1 MFQAPF
7 CPSMPSPSSVRQ
19 LAALSLSSLH
29 VVAASVPLGI
39 LFWTVGFQAPK
50 TVLSQ
55 TPLPPA
61 TEPKRVFSPEQKR
74 PPTSLELVEQARQRL
89 RDRGE
94 LAAPTA
100 TPASGSTPQPPSR
113 PMVIPSKPVPAAPA
127 SVTPSVIP
135 FSGAFNLYRLGA
147 GDTVSVVVQRFPDL
161 NFQATVD
168 QEGYI
173 TTPLLGKVQV
183 QGLTIDQAQEKVR
196 QGVDRF
202 VINPIVLLALTTQ
215 RPVLVTLTGEV
226 GRPGQYA
233 LSLPRVSSA
242 LLSAGGATIKADLRS
257 VKIRRTLSDGS
268 ALEENLDLLKPLQEG
283 TPLPDLRLQDGDV
296 VVVSRL
302 EADSAQNYD
311 RELVARSVLGKG
323 KITVRYLSY
332 VTGRLQQFD
341 LPLGSTFVDALATI
355 GPNPDNTNLKR
366 IALIRFDPDTK
377 KAATRELDGKKA
389 LMGDLAQNVPLEDND
404 VIVIGRNLV
413 GRVTYALNVFTQPFR
428 DVLGFL
434 LFFRELGGS
443 ATDLFGP
450 TGRDR

>member
-1 MFQAPF
+1 MTASLPF
-7 CPSMPSPSSVRQ
+7 AM
-19 LAALSLSSLH
+19 
-29 VVAASVPLGI
+29 
-39 LFWTVGFQAPK
+39 LFWVMGTSPK
-50 TVLSQ
+50 AALSQ
-55 TPLPPA
+55 TPLPPSTA
-61 TEPKRVFSPEQKR
+61 PGQASPPLQPKR

-94 LAAPTA
+94 LSVPAPAPTNPAVAPTA
-100 TPASGSTPQPPSR
+100 
-113 PMVIPSKPVPAAPA
+113 PVVVPTVPVAPVAPPAAT
-127 SVTPSVIP
+127 SNS
-135 FSGAFNLYRLGA
+135 SFNIYRLGT

-161 NFQATVD
+161 NFQAVID
-168 QEGYI
+168 QEGNI
-173 TTPLLGKVQV
+173 TTPLLGKVQL
-183 QGLTIDQAQEKVR
+183 QGLTIDQAQERVR

-202 VINPIVLLALTTQ
+202 VINPVVLLALTGQ
-215 RPVLVTLTGEV
+215 RPVLVTMTGEV

-233 LSLPRVSSA
+233 LQLPRVSSA
-242 LLSAGGATIKADLRS
+242 LLSAGGITNKADLRS
-257 VKIRRTLSDGS
+257 VKIRRTLKDGS
-268 ALEENLDLLKPLQEG
+268 AIEESLDLVQPLKDG
-283 TPLPDLRLQDGDV
+283 TPLPDVRLQDGDV

-302 EADSAQNYD
+302 EAGADKDYD

-355 GPNPDNTNLKR
+355 GPSPDNTNLSR

-377 KAATRELDGKKA
+377 KAVTRELDGKKA
-389 LMGDLAQNVPLEDND
+389 LTGDLAQNVPLEDND

-413 GRVTYALNVFTQPFR
+413 GRITYALNVFTQPFR

-434 LFFRELGGS
+434 LFFRELGS
-443 ATDLFGP
+443 NATNLFGP

>member
-1 MFQAPF
+1 MT
-7 CPSMPSPSSVRQ
+7 
-19 LAALSLSSLH
+19 
-29 VVAASVPLGI
+29 ASVPFAM
-39 LFWTVGFQAPK
+39 LFWAAGVTSSKAA
-50 TVLSQ
+50 LSQ
-55 TPLPPA
+55 TPLPPSN
-61 TEPKRVFSPEQKR
+61 EPGQPSPPLQPKR

-94 LAAPTA
+94 LSVPAPA
-100 TPASGSTPQPPSR
+100 NPAVVPVAPVVVPTMPVRPAIVPPSAA
-113 PMVIPSKPVPAAPA
+113 IPS
-127 SVTPSVIP
+127 S
-135 FSGAFNLYRLGA
+135 FNVYRLGT

-161 NFQATVD
+161 NFQAVID
-168 QEGYI
+168 QEGNI
-173 TTPLLGKVQV
+173 TTPLLGKVQL
-183 QGLTIDQAQEKVR
+183 QGLTIDQAQERVR

-202 VINPIVLLALTTQ
+202 VINPVVLLALTGQ
-215 RPVLVTLTGEV
+215 RPVLVTMTGEV

-233 LSLPRVSSA
+233 LQLPRVSSA
-242 LLSAGGATIKADLRS
+242 LLSAGGITNRADLRS
-257 VKIRRTLSDGS
+257 VRVRRNLKDGS
-268 ALEENLDLLKPLQEG
+268 VIEENLDLVQPLKDG

-302 EADSAQNYD
+302 EAGTEKDYD
-311 RELVARSVLGKG
+311 RELVARSALGKG

-355 GPNPDNTNLKR
+355 GPSPDNTNLKR

-377 KAATRELDGKKA
+377 KAITQEVDGKKA
-389 LMGDLAQNVPLEDND
+389 LTGDLAQNIPLEDND

-413 GRVTYALNVFTQPFR
+413 GRITYALNVFTQPFR

-434 LFFRELGGS
+434 LFFRELGNS